1 MWYNRHMPDD
11 NQNQPRE
18 EEKPPVLD
26 YFNSQAMQ
34 AANQKAGR
42 WFSTIVITIVCVFG
56 VLLLIAILL
65 PSLGSAGPRA
75 NRVKCASNLRQIGQ
89 ALQLYANDNKCY
101 PQTLYDPTK
110 PLGNGFTGAGVANP
124 FGPGGPAAN
133 DPTAAMF
140 LLVKTTD
147 LNVEV
152 FVCPSSNQDKD
163 TFTVNNVT
171 YTYKQRSNFTGPNNL
186 SYSLTNM
193 YPGTA
198 AVKLGYKWDPN
209 VTADFAIG
217 ADRNDA
223 DPKAFAG
230 VTSAS
235 PQTQQRALNS
245 HNHEQDGQNVLYND
259 GHVEW
264 ANSPSVGANKD
275 NIYSSAKVDAAGNQ
289 LDPAASA
296 PLWPDP
302 QGPLDTVLVPRKGN
316 GF

>member
-1 MWYNRHMPDD
+1 MPDD
-11 NQNQPRE
+11 NLNQPRE
-18 EEKPPVLD
+18 DEKPKVLD
-26 YFNSQAMQ
+26 HFNSQAMQ

-42 WFSTIVITIVCVFG
+42 WFSLAAIMIICVLGALFLTGIVPISIG
-56 VLLLIAILL
+56 A
-65 PSLGSAGPRA
+65 SKERA
-75 NRVKCASNLRQIGQ
+75 NRVHCASNLRQIGQ
-89 ALQLYANDNKCY
+89 ALQLYANGNKCY
-101 PQTLYDPTK
+101 PQTTYDPTK
-110 PLGNGFTGAGVANP
+110 PLSNGFTGAGAAIP

-147 LNVEV
+147 MNQEV
-152 FVCPSSNQDKD
+152 FVCPSSNQEKD

-171 YTYKQRSNFTGPNNL
+171 YTSMQRSNFTGPNNL
-186 SYSLTNM
+186 SYSFTNM

-198 AVKLGYKWDPN
+198 AVKLGYQWSPN
-209 VTADFAIG
+209 VTADFAIA

-223 DPKAFAG
+223 DPKAFVG

-235 PQTQQRALNS
+235 PQTQQRPLNS

-259 GHVEW
+259 GHAEW
-264 ANSPSVGANKD
+264 GQSPWMGVNKD
-275 NIYSSAKVDAAGNQ
+275 NIYTSAKLDAAGNQ
-289 LDPAASA
+289 LNPAASV

-302 QGPLDTVLVPRKGN
+302 QGPLDSVLVPRKGN